1 MIHPKP
7 GNCLMRKRIRR
18 VSVFQTAKVS
28 AVLYGLMG
36 LLAVPFVF
44 LASMLSPGET
54 NLFGIG
60 AGLVGAI
67 MLPVIYAV
75 FGFIFTA
82 IGCAI
87 YNAVAGVIGGIEFEV
102 EDVVSYG
109 A

>member
-1 MIHPKP
+1 VIHPKP
-7 GNCLMRKRIRR
+7 GNCHMRKRIRR

-36 LLAVPFVF
+36 LLVVPFLF
-44 LASMLSPGET
+44 LATLVSPGEA
-54 NLFGIG
+54 NLFGLG
-60 AGLVGAI
+60 AGLVGAL
-67 MLPVIYAV
+67 MVPVIYAV

-87 YNAVAGVIGGIEFEV
+87 YNAVAGVMGGIEFEV
-102 EDVVSYG
+102 EDVGGYS